1 LWNSI
6 TTAKTKPRKKP
17 VQLQPQ
23 TQRRPLRRLLR
34 HALLPGLVALAPAAQ
49 AVTLTFPGPAT
60 TTASRSEP
68 LTSFLL
74 PIGPYS
80 AAGLPIRRIEGAFEQ
95 TAWRITPP
103 DATPQSLST
112 LAILQPLRDQLLAEG
127 YAVIFECET
136 VACGGF
142 DFRYASDLLPEPDM
156 HVDLGDFRYLAA
168 ERPATT
174 GPDVISLMVS
184 RSATAGF
191 VQLTQLGAPADPAP
205 QLTPADT
212 PPPDVAPATAP
223 PPGDFGARLER
234 DGAVVLDDLV
244 FASGAGE
251 LAAGDYA
258 SLADLAAYLL
268 GHPER
273 AVALVGHTDAVG
285 SPSANVALSRQRAAS
300 VRARLID
307 SLGVSAS
314 QISADGVGYLAPRA
328 SNLSEEGRAQNRRV
342 EVVLTSTR

>member
-1 LWNSI
+1 MPPE
-6 TTAKTKPRKKP
+6 TH
-17 VQLQPQ
+17 
-23 TQRRPLRRLLR
+23 RRPLRRLLC

-49 AVTLTFPGPAT
+49 AVTLSFPGPAT

-80 AAGLPIRRIEGAFEQ
+80 ATGLPIRRIEGALEQ

-103 DATPQSLST
+103 DATPQSLPT

-142 DFRYASDLLPEPDM
+142 DFRYATDLLPEPDM

-168 ERPATT
+168 ERPAST
-174 GPDVISLMVS
+174 GPDVVSLMVS

-191 VQLTQLGAPADPAP
+191 VQLTQLGAPADPEP
-205 QLTPADT
+205 QLTVAD
-212 PPPDVAPATAP
+212 PPPPSDVAPATAP
-223 PPGDFGARLER
+223 PSGDFGVRLER

-244 FASGAGE
+244 FASGTGS
-251 LAAGDYA
+251 LAVGDYA

-268 GHPER
+268 AHPER

-285 SPSANVALSRQRAAS
+285 NLSANVALSRQRAAS
-300 VRARLID
+300 VRQRLTGG
-307 SLGVSAS
+307 LGVPPT
-314 QISADGVGYLAPRA
+314 QVSADGVGYLAPRA
-328 SNLSEEGRAQNRRV
+328 SNLAEEGRAQNRRV
-342 EVVLTSTR
+342 EVVLTSTQ